1 MINIP
6 RGKFLVS
13 KLTDPPDAS
22 GERKILRPVARP
34 WASANDLPWGHVCE
48 RGTLSGT
55 GGWLRVP
62 WWTRHD
68 FHHHVRQRPSPGGPR
83 KRRRGKGR
91 HAVTGCAPGSRG
103 RVFRAGPRDGADRTG
118 LERGREGCLT
128 PGTLFL
134 RRPPDSSTVLEVPFR
149 CLVSRRPAQH
159 QGWAGPPRPSRA
171 RGLER
176 LRSRC

>member
-1 MINIP
+1 M
-6 RGKFLVS
+6 
-13 KLTDPPDAS
+13 
-22 GERKILRPVARP
+22 
-34 WASANDLPWGHVCE
+34 
-48 RGTLSGT
+48 
-55 GGWLRVP
+55 P

-68 FHHHVRQRPSPGGPR
+68 FHHHARQRPSPGGPR

-103 RVFRAGPRDGADRTG
+103 RVFRAGPRDGADQTG
-118 LERGREGCLT
+118 LERGREGRLT

-159 QGWAGPPRPSRA
+159 QGWAAPRAPPAPEGWRGFVPDARLHQLQRWLQPLIKLLLVTARSAETRLLLNRPFRPRCRMI
-171 RGLER
+171 RGN
-176 LRSRC
+176 